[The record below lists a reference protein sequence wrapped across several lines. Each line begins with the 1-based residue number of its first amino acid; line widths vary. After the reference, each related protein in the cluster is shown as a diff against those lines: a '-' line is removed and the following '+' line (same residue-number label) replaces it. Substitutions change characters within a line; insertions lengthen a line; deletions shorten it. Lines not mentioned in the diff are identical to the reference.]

1 MPKKEPNVAT
11 LRIELEQLDKKIDL
25 EIETLRVDRK
35 QARELKIQITA
46 LEKEEAAQKVTIGVP
61 WADTMRP
68 LPFG

>member
-35 QARELKIQITA
+35 QARELERQITA
-46 LEKEEAAQKVTIGVP
+46 LEKEEAAQKATIGVP
-61 WADTMRP
+61 
-68 LPFG
+68 

>member
-61 WADTMRP
+61 
-68 LPFG
+68 